1 MPSAQT
7 LFLGKLTF
15 RYGITF
21 SGYRKNL
28 NTVLQ
33 VLKQECGTARNLL
46 LFSLFLTVFGLDFSH
61 AFSRLFRNK
70 LREDKWEEN

>member
-7 LFLGKLTF
+7 LFLSKLTF

-21 SGYRKNL
+21 SGCRKNL

-33 VLKQECGTARNLL
+33 VLKQGCGTARNLL
-46 LFSLFLTVFGLDFSH
+46 LFRYPQFIFDCLR
-61 AFSRLFRNK
+61 SRLFSRFFATVQKQMNK
-70 LREDKWEEN
+70 G